1 MFPRIAIPIPT
12 SFDLNY
18 NRRSWPAY
26 AEALRIHGA
35 EPVEIPLNL
44 TPTGLAALVATCDA
58 ILLPGSP
65 ADVNPFRYGQE
76 ADEASS
82 PADLPRETTDLMLLE
97 HASAAKKPILGVCFG
112 CQILNVFHGG
122 TLIQNLAVMPVN
134 HPSARGVITAHT
146 AAITPV
152 SLLGSILD
160 PIEAPETEGFLR
172 LPVNSSHHQAIGI
185 VGDNLRI
192 SARCPQDAVVE
203 SVEGPA
209 PAEHFV
215 LGIQWHPERTTESSA
230 TSRLIFA
237 RLVDEASRWSITRS
251 A

>member
-1 MFPRIAIPIPT
+1 MPPRIAIPIPT

-26 AEALRIHGA
+26 AEAIRTHGA
-35 EPVEIPLNL
+35 EPVEIPLDL
-44 TPTGLAALVATCDA
+44 TPTSLAALVATCDA

-65 ADVNPFRYGQE
+65 ADVSPARYGQE
-76 ADEASS
+76 VDEASS
-82 PADLPRETTDLMLLE
+82 PPDLPREITDLILLE

-122 TLIQNLAVMPVN
+122 TLIQDLGTLPVN
-134 HPSARGVITAHT
+134 HPSARGVIAAHT
-146 AAITPV
+146 AAIAPS

-160 PIEAPETEGFLR
+160 PTEAPETGGFLR
-172 LPVNSSHHQAIGI
+172 LPVNSSHHQAVGI
-185 VGDNLRI
+185 TGEGLRI

-203 SVEGPA
+203 AIEGLA

-215 LGIQWHPERTTESSA
+215 LGIQWHPERTTECSA

-237 RLVDEASRWSITRS
+237 RLVDEATRWFTTRS

>member
-1 MFPRIAIPIPT
+1 MVPRIAISIPT
-12 SFDLNY
+12 SFDLDY

-26 AEALRIHGA
+26 AEAIRTHGA

-44 TPTGLAALVATCDA
+44 TPASLAALVATCDA

-65 ADVNPFRYGQE
+65 ADVSPSRYGQE

-82 PADLPRETTDLMLLE
+82 PADLPRETTDLVLLE
-97 HASAAKKPILGVCFG
+97 HASAAKKPILGICFG

-122 TLIQNLAVMPVN
+122 TLIQDLAAMPVN

-146 AAITPV
+146 AAIAPN

-160 PIEAPETEGFLR
+160 PIEAPEIEGFLR
-172 LPVNSSHHQAIGI
+172 LPVNSSHHQAVGI
-185 VGDNLRI
+185 AGQSLRI

-203 SVEGPA
+203 AIEGPA
-209 PAEHFV
+209 SADHFV
-215 LGIQWHPERTTESSA
+215 LGIQWHPERTLESSA
-230 TSRLIFA
+230 TSRLLFA
-237 RLVDEASRWSITRS
+237 RLVNEATRWFTIRS